1 MEESQDLGMVPRQL
15 WAAQRKGRH
24 HQGSTLTIVD
34 SKEEQ
39 ALYLVHWVA
48 ILNSKRCWIL
58 SISKTL
64 TRKNYYFA
72 WCKLRLICHVIW
84 TEQPFCD
91 ITSWFLWDIFF
102 TGRFLC
108 DILSLPCTK
117 WTYVACLFFFIYQFV
132 ICCQIPPKC
141 ICQDTQHIFRSSTM
155 WLRGDPGK
163 DGAQN
168 HLWL

>member
-48 ILNSKRCWIL
+48 ILNSEMCWIL

-117 WTYVACLFFFIYQFV
+117 WTYVASLFFYLS
-132 ICCQIPPKC
+132 ICYML
-141 ICQDTQHIFRSSTM
+141 SNSTEVHM
-155 WLRGDPGK
+155 PGYTTYI
-163 DGAQN
+163 
-168 HLWL
+168 

>member
-48 ILNSKRCWIL
+48 ILNSERCWIL

-91 ITSWFLWDIFF
+91 ITSWFLWDIFLQVDF
-102 TGRFLC
+102 CVIF
-108 DILSLPCTK
+108 
-117 WTYVACLFFFIYQFV
+117 CLFHVLSGHMLPAYFFIYQFV

-141 ICQDTQHIFRSSTM
+141 ICQDTQHIFRSSTI

-163 DGAQN
+163 DGTQN